1 MTLACAFHQKR
12 KYEHMKKLLT
22 SVAMTLAIVTTIH
35 AQSAQVKIK
44 VKEAEIPVSVVE
56 SFKKDFAGG
65 QAQEWDIVPA
75 AIVGEEYVVTGYDN
89 LDGEK
94 PTSYAV
100 ILKGT
105 NTRGEALYDKNGK
118 LKYSK
123 EVIKDTALPVAIRNA
138 VMEKYP
144 GFAFIKDQETIK
156 EGRSN
161 FIHYRVVIS
170 KDKEKKALA
179 VNENGKILREKRVR
193 L

>member
-1 MTLACAFHQKR
+1 MTRGFHQKR
-12 KYEHMKKLLT
+12 KINTMKKILSL
-22 SVAMTLAIVTTIH
+22 VAMTFAIMTTIH

-56 SFKKDFAGG
+56 SFKKDFRGG
-65 QAQEWDIVPA
+65 QAEEWDIVPA
-75 AIVGEEYVVTGYDN
+75 AIVGEEYVVSGFDN

-100 ILKGT
+100 IIKGT
-105 NTRGEALYDKNGK
+105 NTRAEAVYDKNGK

-138 VMEKYP
+138 VTKKYP
-144 GFAFIKDQETIK
+144 GFALISDQETIK

-161 FIHYRVVIS
+161 FIHYRIIIE
-170 KDKEKKALA
+170 KGKEKKALA
-179 VNENGKILREKRVR
+179 VNESGKILREKKVR

>member
-1 MTLACAFHQKR
+1 MNNMKR
-12 KYEHMKKLLT
+12 ILISAVVVFT
-22 SVAMTLAIVTTIH
+22 SIATTH
-35 AQSAQVKIK
+35 AQSAQVRIK

-56 SFKKDFAGG
+56 SFKKDFGEG
-65 QAQEWDIVPA
+65 KTVEWTIVPA
-75 AIVGEEYVVTGYDN
+75 TIVGEEYVISGYDN

-105 NTRGEALYDKNGK
+105 NTKAEAVYDQNGK

-138 VMEKYP
+138 VTDRYP
-144 GFAFIKDQETIK
+144 GFALISDQETIK

-161 FIHYRVVIS
+161 FIHYRIIIE
-170 KDKEKKALA
+170 KGKEKKALA
-179 VNENGKILREKRVR
+179 VNANGKILREKKVR
-193 L
+193 T